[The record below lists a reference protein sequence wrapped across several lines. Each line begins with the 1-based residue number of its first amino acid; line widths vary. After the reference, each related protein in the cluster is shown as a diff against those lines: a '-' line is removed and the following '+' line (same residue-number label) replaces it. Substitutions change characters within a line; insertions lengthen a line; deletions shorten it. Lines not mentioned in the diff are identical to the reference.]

1 MSEIIQSVGI
11 DMGTTTLQ
19 VVFSVLT
26 LEDKGGGFIAPHV
39 EVTKREVTYAGPV
52 HLTPL
57 LAPDELDMDAITEIV
72 REEYA
77 RAGIRKEDVSTG
89 AVIITGETARKKN
102 ARAVLQHMADFAG
115 DFVVAAAGPD
125 LESVLAARG
134 AGTDLLSEEQE
145 ITAAN
150 LDIGGGTTNIAV
162 YRNGTCIGVSCLD
175 IGGRL
180 VRVTDGKISGMT
192 PEIQAFAEQ
201 QGMVLHEGNPAD
213 PKMLMRLCRRMADRL
228 ACEIFPAA
236 AARETAEFCTS
247 MITPG
252 SRRLPELH
260 NPDAVTFSGGVAD
273 CMRERALTGA
283 DMGKHGIC
291 EKKMP
296 GSTEVENPEIKDE
309 YYAGLHNVGNT
320 SAEDA
325 DIKGDNKANVYN
337 TGGVFRYGDIGCLLG
352 RAIRENPYFRKV
364 RQIRSRETIR
374 ATVVGAGVHT
384 TEVSGSTIC
393 YDPALLPL
401 RNIPVV
407 KIPENC
413 EKDFQTFGRTLRD
426 MLKTGGAADADKAGE
441 DADADKAS
449 TSAVQ
454 DKEAVESKAAADEDD
469 VAVCF
474 SARNWHSFRDIQ
486 TLAETILEVEK
497 DHIRAG
503 RPLILIMENDL
514 AQALGNALSVRLGS
528 RKNLI
533 CIDSVAVEPESCVD
547 IGEPLASGSVLP
559 VICKTLVFRPR
570 ANPSG
575 RTGK

>member
-26 LEDKGGGFIAPHV
+26 LEDRGGGFIAPHV

-77 RAGIRKEDVSTG
+77 RAGIRKENVSTG

-192 PEIQAFAEQ
+192 PEIRAFAEQ
-201 QGMVLHEGNPAD
+201 QGMVLHEGDPAD
-213 PKMLMRLCRRMADRL
+213 PEVLMRLCRRMADRL
-228 ACEIFPAA
+228 ACEIFPEAA
-236 AARETAEFCTS
+236 AGETPEFCQLL
-247 MITPG
+247 ITPG
-252 SRRLPELH
+252 SRRLPEMQS
-260 NPDAVTFSGGVAD
+260 PDAVTFSGGVAD
-273 CMRERALTGA
+273 CIRESAPEGTEEKKVCMRENGMSGSSEAEAGRTAEAGA
-283 DMGKHGIC
+283 G
-291 EKKMP
+291 
-296 GSTEVENPEIKDE
+296 NEIK
-309 YYAGLHNVGNT
+309 N
-320 SAEDA
+320 A
-325 DIKGDNKANVYN
+325 DIMQVVSDDS
-337 TGGVFRYGDIGCLLG
+337 VFPYGDIGRLLG
-352 RAIRENPYFRKV
+352 RAIRESPYFRKV

-426 MLKTGGAADADKAGE
+426 MLKAGGAADAEKAGE

-469 VAVCF
+469 AAVCF

>member
-1 MSEIIQSVGI
+1 MAEVIQSVGI
-11 DMGTTTLQ
+11 DIGTTTLQ

-26 LEDKGGGFIAPHV
+26 LENRGGGFIAPHV
-39 EVTKREVTYAGPV
+39 VVTKREVTYAGPV
-52 HLTPL
+52 HMTPL

-72 REEYA
+72 RGEYTQ
-77 RAGIRKEDVSTG
+77 AGVRKEDVSTG

-125 LESVLAARG
+125 LESMLAARG
-134 AGTDLLSEEQE
+134 AGTDTLSAEQE
-145 ITAAN
+145 ITAVN

-162 YRNGTCIGVSCLD
+162 YRNGSLIGVSCLD

-180 VRVTDGKISGMT
+180 VRVKNGRIAGMT
-192 PEIQAFAEQ
+192 PEIAAFAER
-201 QGMVLHEGNPAD
+201 QGCALRVGDPAD
-213 PKMLMRLCRRMADRL
+213 SAVLLRLCRRMADRM
-228 ACEIFPAA
+228 ACEIFPEAA
-236 AARETAEFCTS
+236 AGETPEFCRT

-252 SRRLPELH
+252 SRRLPDMES
-260 NPDAVTFSGGVAD
+260 PDAVAFSGGVAD
-273 CMRERALTGA
+273 CMRESGY
-283 DMGKHGIC
+283 KGI
-291 EKKMP
+291 EK
-296 GSTEVENPEIKDE
+296 E
-309 YYAGLHNVGNT
+309 
-320 SAEDA
+320 
-325 DIKGDNKANVYN
+325 KGCIRES
-337 TGGVFRYGDIGCLLG
+337 VFPYGDIGCLLG

-426 MLKTGGAADADKAGE
+426 MLKAGGAADADKAGE

>member
-26 LEDKGGGFIAPHV
+26 LEDRGGGFIAPHV

-192 PEIQAFAEQ
+192 PEIRAFAEQ
-201 QGMVLHEGNPAD
+201 QGMVLHEGDPAD
-213 PKMLMRLCRRMADRL
+213 PEVLMRLCRRMADRL
-228 ACEIFPAA
+228 ACEIFPEAA
-236 AARETAEFCTS
+236 AA
-247 MITPG
+247 P
-252 SRRLPELH
+252 
-260 NPDAVTFSGGVAD
+260 
-273 CMRERALTGA
+273 
-283 DMGKHGIC
+283 
-291 EKKMP
+291 
-296 GSTEVENPEIKDE
+296 
-309 YYAGLHNVGNT
+309 
-320 SAEDA
+320 
-325 DIKGDNKANVYN
+325 
-337 TGGVFRYGDIGCLLG
+337 
-352 RAIRENPYFRKV
+352 
-364 RQIRSRETIR
+364 
-374 ATVVGAGVHT
+374 
-384 TEVSGSTIC
+384 
-393 YDPALLPL
+393 
-401 RNIPVV
+401 
-407 KIPENC
+407 
-413 EKDFQTFGRTLRD
+413 
-426 MLKTGGAADADKAGE
+426 
-441 DADADKAS
+441 
-449 TSAVQ
+449 
-454 DKEAVESKAAADEDD
+454 
-469 VAVCF
+469 
-474 SARNWHSFRDIQ
+474 
-486 TLAETILEVEK
+486 
-497 DHIRAG
+497 
-503 RPLILIMENDL
+503 
-514 AQALGNALSVRLGS
+514 
-528 RKNLI
+528 
-533 CIDSVAVEPESCVD
+533 
-547 IGEPLASGSVLP
+547 
-559 VICKTLVFRPR
+559 
-570 ANPSG
+570 
-575 RTGK
+575 